1 MTPCSELNTLYQH
14 AEENMGE
21 VIAPQ
26 HFILFFFT
34 IISAL
39 AVFRALAVQE
49 L

>member
-1 MTPCSELNTLYQH
+1 MTLCSELNTLYQH

-26 HFILFFFT
+26 HFILFFT